1 MATRFNANLLA
12 PVWTLFHAG
21 VHIVH
26 GDMWV
31 AHPGPVHSEAHE
43 AELLGMLDTLVDPD
57 PGPPEPPRKRRF
69 VSLADDA
76 FFEIDD
82 DEAQPGNAPLCTE
95 PLADDADD
103 DDLGETQPGSPLF
116 EDTLPAESPVVHF
129 VSDSP
134 ALPDFVEDTLPAWPD
149 FVEDTLPA
157 ESPAIPMSQRVH
169 ADVEPLHGFFYD
181 VYTYLYVLKHDVV
194 RLDPAFAVNWEC
206 SETIAIPQHPWKF

>member
-95 PLADDADD
+95 PPADDAAVTRPRRDSAR
-103 DDLGETQPGSPLF
+103 QPTF
-116 EDTLPAESPVVHF
+116 
-129 VSDSP
+129 
-134 ALPDFVEDTLPAWPD
+134 
-149 FVEDTLPA
+149 
-157 ESPAIPMSQRVH
+157 
-169 ADVEPLHGFFYD
+169 
-181 VYTYLYVLKHDVV
+181 
-194 RLDPAFAVNWEC
+194 
-206 SETIAIPQHPWKF
+206 